1 VIEIVAVAPLFVV
14 RPARDEMHPS
24 RPPLN
29 WSSVAICRAAS
40 VGAVKPGRCASMK
53 WMRSVTVAA

>member
-1 VIEIVAVAPLFVV
+1 
-14 RPARDEMHPS
+14 MKCTPS

-40 VGAVKPGRCASMK
+40 VGDVKPGRCASMK
-53 WMRSVTVAA
+53 WMRSVTAAA